1 MEQHGCWIDNGDRFI
16 CSQCGYECDDPKK
29 LFCGPNVCPGCG
41 SSGLRSEFENVEETK
56 KKMIVYVI
64 ETSRTG
70 YDNGILPVG
79 YTSLEAAQ
87 NYIMNRDDEPVQ
99 ITPMCYKATK
109 FTPGLWKEYMYYDIH
124 KIEVRDG

>member
-1 MEQHGCWIDNGDRFI
+1 
-16 CSQCGYECDDPKK
+16 
-29 LFCGPNVCPGCG
+29 
-41 SSGLRSEFENVEETK
+41 
-56 KKMIVYVI
+56 MIVYVI

-87 NYIMNRDDEPVQ
+87 DYIMSRDDDPVQ
-99 ITPMCYKATK
+99 ITPMAYKATK

-124 KIEVRDG
+124 KVEIS